1 VRSLGLNLEPDLS
14 WTVKIVKVLR
24 NGRNA
29 LRNFEHILRS
39 LLLNVGV
46 RLLIIK
52 TRIVPKMRLGM
63 EVWFPRTPEE
73 TRGAAHLRA

>member
-14 WTVKIVKVLR
+14 WTVKIVKFLR

-29 LRNFEHILRS
+29 LRNFGHILQS
-39 LLLNVGV
+39 PHLNVGV

-52 TRIVPKMRLGM
+52 TRIVPKVRLGM
-63 EVWFPRTPEE
+63 EVWLPRTPEE